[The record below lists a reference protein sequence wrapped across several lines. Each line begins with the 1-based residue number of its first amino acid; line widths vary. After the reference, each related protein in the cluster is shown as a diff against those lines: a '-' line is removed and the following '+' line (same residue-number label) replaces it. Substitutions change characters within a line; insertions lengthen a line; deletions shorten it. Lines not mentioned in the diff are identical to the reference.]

1 MNMTDSP
8 IAPPG
13 NDEHLAAIFA
23 ALSHPA
29 RIRIL
34 RHLAVHA
41 ACNCKQVVG
50 EVKLAQSTVSQH
62 LKVLVDAGLI
72 LFEPRQQQS
81 CYSIA
86 PDALALLAQSVVRLT
101 DECCSCR
108 STQAP
113 GNIPNGQ

>member
-1 MNMTDSP
+1 MNAIDSLTTP
-8 IAPPG
+8 LG
-13 NDEHLAAIFA
+13 NDERLAAIFA

-72 LFEPRQQQS
+72 RFEPRQQQS

-86 PDALALLAQSVVRLT
+86 PDMLALLAQSVVRLT

-108 STQAP
+108 STVTP
-113 GNIPNGQ
+113 WNTPNGQ

>member
-1 MNMTDSP
+1 MHMTDSP
-8 IAPPG
+8 IISSG
-13 NDEHLAAIFA
+13 NDDRLAAIFA
-23 ALSHPA
+23 ALAHPA

-72 LFEPRQQQS
+72 HFEPRQQQS

-86 PDALALLAQSVVRLT
+86 PDALALLAQSVVRLKN
-101 DECCSCR
+101 ECCSCQTLETPR
-108 STQAP
+108 
-113 GNIPNGQ
+113 NMPNGQ